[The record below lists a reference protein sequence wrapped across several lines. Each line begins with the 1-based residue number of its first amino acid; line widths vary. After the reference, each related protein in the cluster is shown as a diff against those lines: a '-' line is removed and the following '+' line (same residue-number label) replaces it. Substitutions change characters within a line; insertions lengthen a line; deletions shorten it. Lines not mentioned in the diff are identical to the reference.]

1 MRILNGKW
9 SLCTLA
15 VLLLSGIF
23 MSSCCKNHCFD
34 DDSSTTRS
42 KFYMTRGTAYKLTMA
57 NKKNGNMYFVTSADG
72 TTVTKLNAVVNG
84 PGGTSAPATVFFD
97 NGGDVRSVTI
107 NGVTYVFSKNPQT
120 GKVDVTVLSGNS
132 QQIFTGVMDAPAP
145 TYAPETGDAFTDNL
159 NRAMENLNSMMPAV
173 DAVNGQL
180 KQEGG
185 DLASAAS
192 GVAAYVSEFASD
204 VSDYSTGGG
213 STSVEEI
220 SQESF
225 QDLVNELA
233 QDNPGMSG
241 WAGKSYEEIEST
253 EQNNTNASDQNAD
266 KNTKDGE
273 GAIVSGTGKLK
284 VTLTWHYGAD
294 IDLHIFEPGFTT
306 QSMNNSTFSEERG
319 HIYFAAKTNTF
330 TDGYLDFDNTRGYYL
345 KPWGEQDGGHEGFKE
360 SDITRAAIENVYW
373 TTVNDGT
380 YYVYLHYYG
389 SSAAEWCD
397 NKTEG
402 PCTVGI
408 FVNGRG
414 YNKTVNM
421 TSVYHNSMLY
431 IGKVTFPAGTID
443 FTSPEPST
451 SHMQRVLKRLPMK

>member
-34 DDSSTTRS
+34 DDSSNTSS
-42 KFYMTRGTAYKLTMA
+42 KFYMTRGAAYKLTMA

-72 TTVTKLNAVVNG
+72 TTVTKLNAVVNS

-97 NGGDVRSVTI
+97 NSEEVRSITI
-107 NGVTYVFSKNPQT
+107 NGVTYVFSKNSQT
-120 GKVDVTVLSGNS
+120 GKVDVTVISGNT
-132 QQIFTGVMDAPAP
+132 QQIFTGVMDVP
-145 TYAPETGDAFTDNL
+145 TPNYAPETGDAFTDNL

-185 DLASAAS
+185 ELASAAS
-192 GVAAYVSEFASD
+192 GAAAFASEFASD
-204 VSDYSTGGG
+204 VSDYSAGGG
-213 STSVEEI
+213 TAAVEEI

-225 QDLVNELA
+225 QNLINELA
-233 QDNPGMSG
+233 QDNPGMSE

-253 EQNNTNASDQNAD
+253 EKNSTEGADQDAD

-294 IDLHIFEPGFTT
+294 IDLHVFEPGFT
-306 QSMNNSTFSEERG
+306 QNMSYYNNEGQG
-319 HIYFAAKTNTF
+319 HIYYHTPRNSF
-330 TDGYLDFDNTRGYYL
+330 TDGYLDFDNTRGYFIDAL
-345 KPWGEQDGGHEGFKE
+345 NTEN
-360 SDITRAAIENVYW
+360 SDFTRAAIENVYW

-389 SSAAEWCD
+389 SNPGEWS
-397 NKTEG
+397 NNVTEG

-421 TSVYHNSMLY
+421 TSVYRERMLY
-431 IGKVTFPAGTID
+431 IGKVTFPQGTID
-443 FTSPEPST
+443 FTSPEPT
-451 SHMQRVLKRLPMK
+451 EPHMQRVLNRLPMK

>member
-15 VLLLSGIF
+15 VLLLSSIF

-34 DDSSTTRS
+34 DDSPTTRS

-294 IDLHIFEPGFTT
+294 IDLHIFEPGFT
-306 QSMNNSTFSEERG
+306 NNMTNYGSQGQG
-319 HIYFAAKTNTF
+319 HIFFDAKNNTF
-330 TDGYLDFDNTRGYYL
+330 TDGYLDFDNTRGYFID
-345 KPWGEQDGGHEGFKE
+345 PQNTQTTDFN
-360 SDITRAAIENVYW
+360 RAAIENVYW

-389 SSAAEWCD
+389 SSSAEWC
-397 NKTEG
+397 NYVTEG

-421 TSVYHNSMLY
+421 TSVYNNPMLY
-431 IGKVTFPAGTID
+431 VGKVTFPAGTID

-451 SHMQRVLKRLPMK
+451 PHMQRTLMRLPMK